1 VFGLSGPALANA
13 LTLLSGESATGAQQ
27 ANSQLMN
34 AFLGILTDPFG
45 HGGFGALGGPGGG
58 GAAGGM
64 PGFAAEDAPLP
75 PEIAQAYAAVLKA
88 PRAPPPVYV
97 PHWTLWGTGY
107 GGENRTSG
115 DPVVVGS
122 HDLRASTGGFAAG
135 ADYHV
140 SPYTMLGYALA
151 GGGTGW
157 SLAQGLG
164 GGHSDAFQ
172 AGVYGTTRSGPFYLA
187 ASFGYTQ
194 HWMSSDRVSFMSDHL
209 TAKFNAESYGGRAE
223 TGYRFGAPYFAVA
236 PYAAVQPQAFV
247 TPSFTE
253 SDPSGGGFGLAFAS
267 RTATDTRGELGSR
280 FEAIAAASA
289 TSVLALRAKVAWAH
303 DWVSDPSLGAVFQTL
318 PGASFTV
325 NGAAPPHDSTL
336 ASAGAEW
343 RFANGFALGAKFDG
357 EFASHGQTYA
367 GTGTVRYLW

>member
-1 VFGLSGPALANA
+1 MPRR
-13 LTLLSGESATGAQQ
+13 
-27 ANSQLMN
+27 
-34 AFLGILTDPFG
+34 PRR
-45 HGGFGALGGPGGG
+45 PGRRCGRNL
-58 GAAGGM
+58 
-64 PGFAAEDAPLP
+64 PGFAAEEAPLP
-75 PEIAQAYAAVLKA
+75 PEIAQAYAAVFKA
-88 PRAPPPVYV
+88 PRAPRPPQPAVYV
-97 PHWTLWGTGY
+97 PHWTPWGTGY

-135 ADYHV
+135 A
-140 SPYTMLGYALA
+140 A
-151 GGGTGW
+151 GLCARRRRW

-164 GGHSDAFQ
+164 SGQSDAFQ
-172 AGVYGTTRSGPFYLA
+172 VGVYGTTRSGPFYVA
-187 ASFGYTQ
+187 GAFGFTE
-194 HWMSSDRVSFMSDHL
+194 HWMSTDRFSFTSDHL
-209 TAKFNAESYGGRAE
+209 TAKFDAQSYGGRAE
-223 TGYRFGAPYFAVA
+223 AGYRFAVPYFAAA

-247 TPSFTE
+247 TPGFTE
-253 SDPSGGGFGLAFAS
+253 SDPSGAGFGLAFAS
-267 RTATDTRGELGSR
+267 HTATDTRSELGSR

-303 DWVSDPSLGAVFQTL
+303 DWVSDPSLGAVFQAL

-357 EFASHGQTYA
+357 EFAARSQTYA
-367 GTGTVRYLW
+367 STGTVRYLW